1 MGPAVPL
8 CDAPDTHAPEL
19 YKASVAA
26 AGGTGGE
33 PGGGTALIRGCGTR
47 DCQAGDGQMKV
58 RPEDRHGAQ
67 HARLS
72 PVSSGQGN
80 GPGLVAV
87 TRSPAAMSLF
97 EPPCRPVV
105 NTQTPSEQGER
116 GGAA

>member
-26 AGGTGGE
+26 AGGTGGGGRGGR
-33 PGGGTALIRGCGTR
+33 GGGTALIRGCGTP

-72 PVSSGQGN
+72 PVSSGRGKRARARCRDT
-80 GPGLVAV
+80 VAHGDV
-87 TRSPAAMSLF
+87 TL
-97 EPPCRPVV
+97 
-105 NTQTPSEQGER
+105 
-116 GGAA
+116 

>member
-1 MGPAVPL
+1 MGPAVSL

-26 AGGTGGE
+26 AGGTGG
-33 PGGGTALIRGCGTR
+33 GGRALIRGCGTP

-72 PVSSGQGN
+72 PVSSGQGKR
-80 GPGLVAV
+80 PGLVAG

-97 EPPCRPVV
+97 EPPVV
-105 NTQTPSEQGER
+105 PL
-116 GGAA
+116 